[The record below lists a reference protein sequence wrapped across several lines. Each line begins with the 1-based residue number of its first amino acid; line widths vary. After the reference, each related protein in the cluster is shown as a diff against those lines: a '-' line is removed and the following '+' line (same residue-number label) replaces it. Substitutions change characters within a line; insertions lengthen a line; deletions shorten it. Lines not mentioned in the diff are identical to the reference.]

1 MLSWVEKHRNPRA
14 TEGESI
20 YPKQIATVA
29 CKWCVPS
36 ASDVFLSKNDN
47 SGGKTLRLPRGWNII
62 FISRNMSCVITCSDF
77 YPLSNQ
83 INLLMVINI
92 LGIIIILTL
101 LATLYNIL
109 VLCCLSHISG
119 VMVSMFASSDV
130 NHKFEHLSG
139 QAKNNKVG
147 FWWLVVAE
155 SG

>member
-1 MLSWVEKHRNPRA
+1 M
-14 TEGESI
+14 
-20 YPKQIATVA
+20 
-29 CKWCVPS
+29 
-36 ASDVFLSKNDN
+36 
-47 SGGKTLRLPRGWNII
+47 SG
-62 FISRNMSCVITCSDF
+62 VITCSDF

-109 VLCCLSHISG
+109 VFCCLSHISG

-130 NHKFEHLSG
+130 DHKFEHLSG

-147 FWWLVVAE
+147 F
-155 SG
+155 

>member
-1 MLSWVEKHRNPRA
+1 MEKHRNHGQLKENLYIHNKLQQSP
-14 TEGESI
+14 
-20 YPKQIATVA
+20 
-29 CKWCVPS
+29 
-36 ASDVFLSKNDN
+36 ASDAFRVPLTFSCQRTITLA
-47 SGGKTLRLPRGWNII
+47 GKPTRLPRGWNII
-62 FISRNMSCVITCSDF
+62 FISWNMSCVITCSDF

-92 LGIIIILTL
+92 WGIIIILTL
-101 LATLYNIL
+101 VATLYNIL

-130 NHKFEHLSG
+130 DHKFEHLSG